1 MDTIG
6 DILQAFQLN
15 IVSTIPARWSIKAL
29 VERQLTNVAA
39 SKDNVSDVVKAVK
52 LGLLDA
58 TLAQNYTDEL
68 LLNRYPEAVAP
79 SETSVI
85 GDTPVGLEDNE
96 PKQTPATSQND
107 SSDATPQLTSM
118 KSYYGQTFSPPSFGA
133 KATFGSSVSLGGS
146 GLDGGHF
153 TDKAAGMQSFAS
165 LIQQN
170 SQQRPQTSCP
180 PRGCEN

>member
-1 MDTIG
+1 MCALHIMDTIG

-15 IVSTIPARWSIKAL
+15 IASTIPARRSITAL
-29 VERQLTNVAA
+29 VKRQLTNVAA
-39 SKDNVSDVVKAVK
+39 SKDNVRDVFKAVE

-96 PKQTPATSQND
+96 PKQTPATSQNGER
-107 SSDATPQLTSM
+107 
-118 KSYYGQTFSPPSFGA
+118 Y
-133 KATFGSSVSLGGS
+133 
-146 GLDGGHF
+146 
-153 TDKAAGMQSFAS
+153 
-165 LIQQN
+165 
-170 SQQRPQTSCP
+170 
-180 PRGCEN
+180 